1 MAKRTIYRK
10 RRAKT
15 RPHFLAVPTYLGDRL
30 FPAHTE
36 LIQYTE
42 ESFKSEEVDV
52 GPDLIDRFESGKH
65 NWLFTKGLSD
75 EAFISQICRRIGL
88 HGFDIRDLLTDQQ
101 VVKVAIYGEVIFVI
115 VSGFRLT
122 DKSELD
128 EIKLAF
134 ALGENYLIS
143 FQENEDSIFEDVK
156 KAIAENILQVRSKP
170 VDFLLY
176 ILLNAV
182 NAININTIL
191 QMENE
196 LVDIEELLISG
207 RNPVDVQQL
216 LHQRRINYTQIKRA
230 IVSLREEFSNLTQT
244 KSRLINSDDLV
255 YFHNFDDRLRSFY
268 GNLESYHESL
278 ISLSDVYYN
287 NNNLVMNNIIKRL
300 TVVSTI
306 FIPLTFLVG
315 VWGMN
320 FKFMPETEWPH
331 GYLFAWICFFVV
343 GIATFVF
350 MKWKKWF

>member
-1 MAKRTIYRK
+1 
-10 RRAKT
+10 
-15 RPHFLAVPTYLGDRL
+15 VTYKVDLGGDL
-30 FPAHTE
+30 TDKFE
-36 LIQYTE
+36 
-42 ESFKSEEVDV
+42 
-52 GPDLIDRFESGKH
+52 PDKN

-75 EAFISQICRRIGL
+75 EGFINKICRSIGL
-88 HGFDIRDLLTDQQ
+88 HGFDIRDLLSDQQ
-101 VVKVAIYGEVIFVI
+101 VVKVAIYPEVAFVI

-134 ALGENYLIS
+134 ALGKNYLIS
-143 FQENEDSIFEDVK
+143 FQENEDSLFEEVK
-156 KAIAENILQVRSKP
+156 KAISENILQVRDKP
-170 VDFLLY
+170 IDFLLY

-182 NAININTIL
+182 NAININTIM

-196 LVDIEELLISG
+196 LVEMEELLISG
-207 RNPVDVQQL
+207 KNPVDVQQL
-216 LHQRRINYTQIKRA
+216 LHQRRINYIQIKRS
-230 IVSLREEFSNLTQT
+230 IISLREEFSNLTQT
-244 KSRLINSDDLV
+244 KSPLINNGDLI

-268 GNLESYHESL
+268 GSLESYHESL

-287 NNNLVMNNIIKRL
+287 NNNLIMNNIIKRL
-300 TVVSTI
+300 TIVSTI

-331 GYLFAWICFFVV
+331 GYLFAWICFFLV
-343 GIATFVF
+343 GIGTFIL

>member
-1 MAKRTIYRK
+1 MS
-10 RRAKT
+10 
-15 RPHFLAVPTYLGDRL
+15 VPTYLGDRL
-30 FPAHTE
+30 FPTQTE

-42 ESFKSEEVDV
+42 QSFVTYKVDL
-52 GPDLIDRFESGKH
+52 GGDLTDKFEPDKN

-75 EAFISQICRRIGL
+75 EGFINKICRSIGL
-88 HGFDIRDLLTDQQ
+88 HGFDIRDLLSDQQ
-101 VVKVAIYGEVIFVI
+101 VVKVAIYPEVAFVI

-122 DKSELD
+122 DKSDLD

-134 ALGENYLIS
+134 ALGKNYLIS
-143 FQENEDSIFEDVK
+143 FQENEDSPFEEVK
-156 KAIAENILQVRSKP
+156 KAISENILQVRDKP
-170 VDFLLY
+170 IDFLLY

-182 NAININTIL
+182 NAININTIM

-196 LVDIEELLISG
+196 LVEMEELLISG
-207 RNPVDVQQL
+207 KNPVDVQQL
-216 LHQRRINYTQIKRA
+216 LHQRRINYIQIKRS
-230 IVSLREEFSNLTQT
+230 IISLREEFSNLTQT
-244 KSRLINSDDLV
+244 KSPLINNGDLI

-268 GNLESYHESL
+268 GSLESYHESL

-287 NNNLVMNNIIKRL
+287 NNNLIMNNIIKRL
-300 TVVSTI
+300 TIVSTI

-331 GYLFAWICFFVV
+331 GYLFAWICFFLV
-343 GIATFVF
+343 GIGTFIL